1 MANNSSSDR
10 SHKPKLTS
18 PLDPQIS
25 LKGLDDFS
33 RKFLTGDSRPEHE
46 GDEFIAT
53 APTKTGGSS
62 VSEAALKR
70 YYEQRKVDFIRRAG
84 LFTED
89 LIAFIV
95 EQKRMRNLSD
105 EETVFSVALAN
116 INLRNAYGS
125 PQGNEKQLSKEQAA
139 ALLDRFD
146 ELCWGAQQYFD
157 ANS

>member
-1 MANNSSSDR
+1 MSNNSSSDR
-10 SHKPKLTS
+10 TNKVKLAT

-33 RKFLTGDSRPEHE
+33 RKFLTGDTRAEGEGPE
-46 GDEFIAT
+46 FVKT
-53 APTKTGGSS
+53 TVTKTGGSA
-62 VSEAALKR
+62 VSDAALKS
-70 YYEQRKVDFIRRAG
+70 YYEQRKVDFIRRAAT
-84 LFTED
+84 FTED

-105 EETVFSVALAN
+105 EESIFGIALAN
-116 INLRNAYGS
+116 INLRDAYGR
-125 PQGNEKQLSKEQAA
+125 PQGREK
-139 ALLDRFD
+139 ALTAEEAEALRARFD